1 MMITQE
7 QINKQMDD
15 YGNIR
20 YMLED
25 LKSSKETLYLQIL
38 SKYPEVL
45 QEIQDM
51 EEELGE
57 KIKDVEKLEKKSK
70 KELEKTLDEYIQT
83 LVFRDETEIKSTLV
97 RVGVKKEVEYDVRAL
112 DGMAMENPKLL
123 ALRTEKT
130 KTRITLNSK

>member
-1 MMITQE
+1 
-7 QINKQMDD
+7 MDD

-38 SKYPEVL
+38 SKYPEAL

-51 EEELGE
+51 EEEVNG
-57 KIKDVEKLEKKSK
+57 KIKEAEKAEKKNK
-70 KELEKTLDEYIQT
+70 KDLESMLEEYIQT
-83 LVFRDETEIKSTLV
+83 LVFKDETEIKSKLI
-97 RVGVKKEVEYDVRAL
+97 RVGVKREPEYDLKAL
-112 DGMAMENPKLL
+112 DGMAVENPKLL
-123 ALRTEKT
+123 AFRKEKI

>member
-1 MMITQE
+1 MITQE

-38 SKYPEVL
+38 SKYPEAL

-51 EEELGE
+51 EEEVNE
-57 KIKDVEKLEKKSK
+57 KIKEAEKAEKKNK
-70 KELEKTLDEYIQT
+70 KDLESMLEEYIQI
-83 LVFRDETEIKSTLV
+83 LVFKDETEIKSKLI
-97 RVGVKKEVEYDVRAL
+97 RVGVKREPEYDLKAL
-112 DGMAMENPKLL
+112 DGMAVENPKLL
-123 ALRTEKT
+123 AFRKEKI

>member
-1 MMITQE
+1 MITQE

-38 SKYPEVL
+38 SKYPEAL

-51 EEELGE
+51 EEEVNG
-57 KIKDVEKLEKKSK
+57 KIKEAEKAEKKNK
-70 KELEKTLDEYIQT
+70 KDLESMLEEYIQT
-83 LVFRDETEIKSTLV
+83 LVFKDETEIKSKLI
-97 RVGVKKEVEYDVRAL
+97 RVGVKREPEYDLKAL
-112 DGMAMENPKLL
+112 DGMAVENPKLL
-123 ALRTEKT
+123 AFRKEKT

>member
-1 MMITQE
+1 MITQE

-38 SKYPEVL
+38 SKYPEAL

-51 EEELGE
+51 EEEVNG
-57 KIKDVEKLEKKSK
+57 KIKEAEKAEKKNK
-70 KELEKTLDEYIQT
+70 KDLESMLEEYIQT
-83 LVFRDETEIKSTLV
+83 LVFKDETEIKSKLI
-97 RVGVKKEVEYDVRAL
+97 RVGVKREPEYDLKAL
-112 DGMAMENPKLL
+112 DGMAVENPKLL
-123 ALRTEKT
+123 AFRKEKI

>member
-1 MMITQE
+1 MITQE

-51 EEELGE
+51 EEEVNG
-57 KIKDVEKLEKKSK
+57 KIKEAEKAEKKNK
-70 KELEKTLDEYIQT
+70 KDLESMLEEYIQT
-83 LVFRDETEIKSTLV
+83 LVFKDETEIKSKLI
-97 RVGVKKEVEYDVRAL
+97 RVGVKREPEYDLKAL
-112 DGMAMENPKLL
+112 DGMAVENPKLL
-123 ALRTEKT
+123 AFRKEKI